1 MEVEEAAGESS
12 IARNIDLGE
21 DEPLLHDSGV
31 EDRVARQ
38 EVDSRAFSEVTEDAR
53 ERMHDGERE
62 VISLGESDGED
73 DADGQSGR
81 EEPAEEEGAEEGN
94 ERGGAEGESLG
105 KTETVEL
112 DASSSPN
119 CPVCFEPWK
128 GEGLHRVCCV
138 PCGHVYGRSCLE
150 RWLKQCG
157 KNVGKCPQCSKKFRR
172 KEIVNLYAPVIAV
185 PNADLEKEV
194 QCLKKENMS
203 LKIERN
209 VLLEEINKQKKRAK
223 DMECFLIN
231 KMACVEHTLSG
242 SRGQFEFFDKA
253 RTSASQSFYGKS
265 FVSQF
270 DNVLPRCC
278 FTLQNELELHEAR
291 VMGIDGSSHIVIVSG
306 KSPGIEREHVL
317 NKISLLSQHA
327 SKIELPPNTSA
338 IKDLRILPNGLALLA
353 SLGKKLLLYSMAS
366 NNLALKYDLPA
377 PAWSCCGDKSN
388 SHSVYAGLQNGMLLV
403 FDIRQTS
410 EPMQLI
416 EGLTSHPVHS
426 VDSVVLNDGS
436 GRVFSASSSGPCVW
450 EVGFNCRRP
459 FLIPEMQN
467 RGVCISLAC
476 CGSSDTAVATF
487 RPKFGLLDDITPS
500 QLSSSPVLVPP
511 SGKVGS
517 HVLIEGI
524 NDLDFETRQIGTS
537 AVSNIRMPKSAICST
552 RGDLLFTCGD
562 ETTNGVH
569 IWQLPFFN
577 SRIELKPHPHPI
589 LDVRYDRRPDGDGLL
604 GCISDNRLQ
613 VFNCCST

>member
-203 LKIERN
+203 LKIE
-209 VLLEEINKQKKRAK
+209 KRAK

-231 KMACVEHTLSG
+231 VHDWMFRCLLAGGKERCPSIVGVEDRFGFANVRDIRFDESWVEFTTWLMSSAGVWDRPTIVGEGAPLELEMEVQVEMSKRILPKDSKKEKKIKGKGELKVVERRGDTGRRKKEKGRRGEEIEHKESEKGREGEECIRVVRAGRTGSNEIGKEEEERKNTRRKREGNICFFWYKTDARGRNDGEKMACVEHTLSG

-366 NNLALKYDLPA
+366 NNLALKYDLP
-377 PAWSCCGDKSN
+377 
-388 SHSVYAGLQNGMLLV
+388 V
-403 FDIRQTS
+403 
-410 EPMQLI
+410 
-416 EGLTSHPVHS
+416 
-426 VDSVVLNDGS
+426 
-436 GRVFSASSSGPCVW
+436 
-450 EVGFNCRRP
+450 
-459 FLIPEMQN
+459 
-467 RGVCISLAC
+467 
-476 CGSSDTAVATF
+476 
-487 RPKFGLLDDITPS
+487 
-500 QLSSSPVLVPP
+500 
-511 SGKVGS
+511 
-517 HVLIEGI
+517 
-524 NDLDFETRQIGTS
+524 
-537 AVSNIRMPKSAICST
+537 
-552 RGDLLFTCGD
+552 
-562 ETTNGVH
+562 
-569 IWQLPFFN
+569 
-577 SRIELKPHPHPI
+577 I
-589 LDVRYDRRPDGDGLL
+589 L
-604 GCISDNRLQ
+604 
-613 VFNCCST
+613 

>member
-21 DEPLLHDSGV
+21 DEPLLHNSGV

-203 LKIERN
+203 LKIEFSSYVLDFLLLHIHFVLGTITDISHGGQHILFQSETVHDWMFRCLLAGRKERCPSIVGVEGRFGFAN
-209 VLLEEINKQKKRAK
+209 VRDISTGVGNDRGEYGYFQLVFEIDQQLLEK
-223 DMECFLIN
+223 

-317 NKISLLSQHA
+317 NKISLLSQHV

-338 IKDLRILPNGLALLA
+338 IKDLRILPNGLTLLA
-353 SLGKKLLLYSMAS
+353 SLGKKLLLYSMGS
-366 NNLALKYDLPA
+366 NNLALKYDLP
-377 PAWSCCGDKSN
+377 
-388 SHSVYAGLQNGMLLV
+388 V
-403 FDIRQTS
+403 
-410 EPMQLI
+410 
-416 EGLTSHPVHS
+416 
-426 VDSVVLNDGS
+426 
-436 GRVFSASSSGPCVW
+436 
-450 EVGFNCRRP
+450 
-459 FLIPEMQN
+459 
-467 RGVCISLAC
+467 
-476 CGSSDTAVATF
+476 
-487 RPKFGLLDDITPS
+487 
-500 QLSSSPVLVPP
+500 
-511 SGKVGS
+511 
-517 HVLIEGI
+517 
-524 NDLDFETRQIGTS
+524 
-537 AVSNIRMPKSAICST
+537 
-552 RGDLLFTCGD
+552 
-562 ETTNGVH
+562 
-569 IWQLPFFN
+569 
-577 SRIELKPHPHPI
+577 I
-589 LDVRYDRRPDGDGLL
+589 L
-604 GCISDNRLQ
+604 
-613 VFNCCST
+613 